1 MNRLLAFTLGAA
13 MAGGLAQ
20 AQDTPTAATVL
31 ATVNGTEITL
41 GHVIALRGRLPEQ
54 YQSLPD
60 DVLLDGILEQLI
72 QQTVLAQSMEGEIDA
87 RLTATLENERRT
99 LLAGE
104 RLQRVTE
111 QEVTDEALKEAY
123 EARFADLLPEN
134 EYNASH
140 ILVATEDEAK
150 ALIAKLEAGADF
162 AELAREN
169 STGPS
174 GPNGGDLGWFGAGQ
188 MVKPFEDAVLGLAV
202 GEVSAPVETQFGWHV
217 VKLNDMRTKA
227 APTLDEMREELAMD
241 LQRQRIEQELDRLTA
256 EATITRREDKI
267 DPALIR
273 DVNLFDK

>member
-1 MNRLLAFTLGAA
+1 MNRLLAFSLGAA
-13 MAGGLAQ
+13 MAAGLAQ

-256 EATITRREDKI
+256 EATITRREDK
-267 DPALIR
+267 
-273 DVNLFDK
+273 

>member
-1 MNRLLAFTLGAA
+1 MNRLLAFSLGAA
-13 MAGGLAQ
+13 MAAGLAQ